1 MVNLILIA
9 VSYLM
14 YLGIVASVLM
24 PALHHLFCRR
34 HPQIRFDDFPSSVRF
49 AKNVTHFLIEILGSP
64 RNFGHNVY
72 ENMASV
78 YHAME
83 SFDIL
88 SAGGREVHF
97 QHASWTNF
105 RPPGWK
111 PSRSGPF
118 YMLPHTAAFI
128 DEYPSGT
135 CFRSMVVGHTAV
147 ASLHSVDFSRH
158 RAAHIARFR
167 RFYLQQLQLH
177 HFVAGSHPKRKI
189 VVNVYPKVVRGLDYI
204 WSDVCKLSKLL
215 EETFFNVEFRCIAL
229 HSMSIE
235 LQAIL
240 CNPTPRVLPNQTP
253 NQTSLLYHNVI
264 ISSQVQLISAATVHV
279 WPNGTC
285 PCSNSPFCLPPVRAF
300 LVQSRSV
307 Q

>member
-1 MVNLILIA
+1 
-9 VSYLM
+9 
-14 YLGIVASVLM
+14 
-24 PALHHLFCRR
+24 
-34 HPQIRFDDFPSSVRF
+34 
-49 AKNVTHFLIEILGSP
+49 
-64 RNFGHNVY
+64 
-72 ENMASV
+72 
-78 YHAME
+78 
-83 SFDIL
+83 
-88 SAGGREVHF
+88 
-97 QHASWTNF
+97 
-105 RPPGWK
+105 
-111 PSRSGPF
+111 
-118 YMLPHTAAFI
+118 MLPHTAAFI

-177 HFVAGSHPKRKI
+177 HCVAGSHPRRKI
-189 VVNVYPKVVRGLDYI
+189 VVNVYPKVVRGLNFV

-215 EETFFNVEFRCIAL
+215 EETFLNVEFRCIAL

-253 NQTSLLYHNVI
+253 NQTSFPYHNVI